1 MARSGRTKAN
11 RKRSKRARSP
21 WRGVGRLAALLGFS
35 LAALGLVALVF
46 RVDAEP
52 SVWDT
57 LFVDSPTGQH
67 VFAGGIFLGMNA
79 DALSRYHPDVEFAA
93 NGAGGHRGIVRD
105 GDGVHTV
112 WFANGRDDAPAF
124 RLTSEL
130 TLAGARMDGVLE
142 LFAAHHPRSL
152 RQRRP
157 SRPALAT
164 SLAAELEPLQPIH
177 LSPARIGDNSTDR
190 AYDSRIEPGPWPRG
204 AKCHYRWL
212 TKGSVSIDLYVTGD
226 RAGGGGTSTKIRVVA
241 VDINLEAA
249 RPHARGTGSAAKTRA
264 AI

>member
-67 VFAGGIFLGMNA
+67 AFHERDLYVIRRE
-79 DALSRYHPDVEFAA
+79 SR
-93 NGAGGHRGIVRD
+93 HRDLYARD

-142 LFAAHHPRSL
+142 LFAAHYGRPVASRCERSRVL
-152 RQRRP
+152 D
-157 SRPALAT
+157 T
-164 SLAAELEPLQPIH
+164 V
-177 LSPARIGDNSTDR
+177 
-190 AYDSRIEPGPWPRG
+190 
-204 AKCHYRWL
+204 KCHYRWL

-226 RAGGGGTSTKIRVVA
+226 RADGYEHENSR
-241 VDINLEAA
+241 
-249 RPHARGTGSAAKTRA
+249 RRGRHQP
-264 AI
+264 

>member
-11 RKRSKRARSP
+11 RKRRNRARSP

-57 LFVDSPTGQH
+57 LFADSPTGQH

-130 TLAGARMDGVLE
+130 TLAGAPMDEVFE
-142 LFAAHHPRSL
+142 LFAAHYGRPVASGCERSRVL
-152 RQRRP
+152 D
-157 SRPALAT
+157 T
-164 SLAAELEPLQPIH
+164 F
-177 LSPARIGDNSTDR
+177 
-190 AYDSRIEPGPWPRG
+190 
-204 AKCHYRWL
+204 KCHYRWL

-226 RAGGGGTSTKIRVVA
+226 RADGGGASTKIRVVA

>member
-1 MARSGRTKAN
+1 M
-11 RKRSKRARSP
+11 
-21 WRGVGRLAALLGFS
+21 
-35 LAALGLVALVF
+35 GLVALVF

-57 LFVDSPTGQH
+57 LFADSPTGQH

-105 GDGVHTV
+105 GDGVQTV

-130 TLAGARMDGVLE
+130 RLASARMDGVLE
-142 LFAAHHPRSL
+142 LFGAHYG
-152 RQRRP
+152 RP
-157 SRPALAT
+157 VASGCERT
-164 SLAAELEPLQPIH
+164 F
-177 LSPARIGDNSTDR
+177 
-190 AYDSRIEPGPWPRG
+190 
-204 AKCHYRWL
+204 KCHYRWL

-226 RAGGGGTSTKIRVVA
+226 RADGGGASTKIRVVA

-249 RPHARGTGSAAKTRA
+249 RLYARGTGPAAKTRA